1 MFNLQQKE
9 PIQLKYID
17 LVSGFQEVLNQ
28 MINQDVKLSKEFSI
42 MGTNLFRGIIEE
54 YQKNRYCTPIWY
66 FRYKFLQ
73 AYILRRQIVLKQ
85 KFV

>member
-54 YQKNRYCTPIWY
+54 YQKNRYCIPIWY